1 MSQGHIKTGEVINL
15 ETLRDG
21 MPGNSTFALIK
32 TDDME
37 VIRMV
42 MPRGRDIM
50 EHSVKGE
57 MSVQCLKGGVIFQV
71 EDKAHELTEGDWLH
85 LSHNQPHA
93 VHAKVDSVLLLTILF
108 SENTQ
113 EVE

>member
-1 MSQGHIKTGEVINL
+1 MSHGHIKTGEVINL

-57 MSVQCLKGGVIFQV
+57 MSVQCLKGQVIFQV
-71 EDKAHELTEGDWLH
+71 EDEAKELTAGDWLH

-93 VHAKVDSVLLLTILF
+93 LHARADSVLLLTILF
-108 SENTQ
+108 SEDNS
-113 EVE
+113 EVQ